1 MSFDVAQLADHVLVD
16 SDANEHRLGDR
27 WADQRALVLFL
38 RHFG

>member
-1 MSFDVAQLADHVLVD
+1 MTIDVAKLADQALTAPD
-16 SDANEHRLGDR
+16 GSEQRFGDR